1 MSTLKFRSK
10 GQEVH
15 LLQQILV
22 KKGYNI
28 KVSEYFGKDTDA
40 AVKDFQRKNNLVV
53 DGIVGQ
59 KTWAKLNEKENFW
72 GAFSDKLLSEQDLI
86 DFAQQYELEL
96 AAVKA
101 VNDIESK
108 GRGFLLDGRPKILF
122 EGHVFWRQLEKRNIT
137 PSGYVSEETKNV
149 LYKKWT
155 RSYYSGGAGEYDRME
170 KAATISSDLQFKEA
184 AYSSA
189 SWGAFQ
195 IMGYH
200 YKSLGYSTI
209 DGFVSKMNEHER
221 EHLGAFGKYLDVNRL
236 IRHLQSKNWASFAR
250 GYNGPAYAK
259 NKYDVKLKNAYE
271 RFLNI

>member
-1 MSTLKFRSK
+1 MSTLKFRST

-22 KKGYNI
+22 KKGYAVN
-28 KVSEYFGKDTDA
+28 VSEYFGKSTDA

-53 DGIVGQ
+53 DGIVGP
-59 KTWAKLNEKENFW
+59 KTWAKLNEKENHW
-72 GAFSDKLLSEQDLI
+72 GAFSDKLLAEQDLI
-86 DFAQQYELEL
+86 DFAQLYEIEL

-101 VNDIESK
+101 VNAVESR

-122 EGHVFWRQLEKRNIT
+122 EGHIFWRQLEKRNI
-137 PSGYVSEETKNV
+137 PPAKYVNEETKNV

-155 RSYYSGGAGEYDRME
+155 RAYYSGGAGEYDRLE
-170 KAATISSDLQFKEA
+170 RAAVISSEPQFRAA

-200 YKSLGYSTI
+200 YKSLGYPNVE
-209 DGFVSKMNEHER
+209 DFVSKMNEHER
-221 EHLGAFGKYLDVNRL
+221 EHLGAFGKYLETNHL

-250 GYNGPAYAK
+250 GYNGPAYAT
-259 NKYDVKLKNAYE
+259 NKYDIKLKNAYE

>member
-1 MSTLKFRSK
+1 MSTLKFRST

-22 KKGYNI
+22 KKGYNV

-53 DGIVGQ
+53 DGLVGP
-59 KTWAKLNEKENFW
+59 KTWAKLNEKENHW

-86 DFAQQYELEL
+86 DFARQYELEL

-101 VNDIESK
+101 VNDVESR

-122 EGHVFWRQLEKRNIT
+122 EGHVFWRQLEKRNI
-137 PSGYVSEETKNV
+137 PPASYVNEGTKNV

-155 RSYYSGGAGEYDRME
+155 RTYYLGGAGEYDRMD
-170 KAATISSDLQFKEA
+170 KAAAISSDPQFKEA
-184 AYSSA
+184 AYASA

-200 YKSLGYSTI
+200 FNSLGYPTI
-209 DGFVSKMNEHER
+209 DDFVSKMNEHER
-221 EHLGAFGKYLDVNRL
+221 EHLGAFGRYLDVNHL
-236 IRHLQSKNWASFAR
+236 IRHLQTKNWASFAR
-250 GYNGPAYAK
+250 GYNGSAYAT
-259 NKYDVKLKNAYE
+259 NKYDIKLENAYE